1 MHRIPP
7 GDYMRTGRPSR
18 CRATRSADVKC
29 GQSGVCLPRSSLLD
43 NDQPVILVVLAA
55 DLGGTGWTVT
65 TTLAAVAA
73 SISLVTLIVTTY
85 FTGRRERVKWAREEL
100 AKAFYDFVDASYAAS
115 QAVHQHQKA
124 LWAGAEPVDIQTA
137 ASEAKSQLLAVRHAQ
152 TKIRLLAPA
161 RTVERANDV
170 RFRLRDLNDSTHPE
184 ISEAEHER
192 LRTVVAESRQRLIES
207 AKRDMALPR

>member
-1 MHRIPP
+1 M
-7 GDYMRTGRPSR
+7 
-18 CRATRSADVKC
+18 
-29 GQSGVCLPRSSLLD
+29 
-43 NDQPVILVVLAA
+43 ILVVLAA